1 MIVKCI
7 YRTWDDTNYSINYL
21 TLYTGASIP
30 KCGINVNCLGDNRIA
45 SICI

>member
-1 MIVKCI
+1 MCI
-7 YRTWDDTNYSINYL
+7 YRTWDDTNYSTNDL

-30 KCGINVNCLGDNRIA
+30 ECGININYIGDDLIP